1 MENLTHIQF
10 RFGLL
15 NKLNTLAIAAYDAQT
30 GKSVYTAQMSIP
42 PQDYRYWT
50 EVVDGKE
57 VMRRDYV
64 SGGFHNG
71 RFCRSFLDEICRDT
85 IAGIRS
91 KYPSAIIPS
100 DDSLRERIIST
111 LNIEGLAP
119 TPQGKAEDPE

>member
-1 MENLTHIQF
+1 MFNLTHIQF
-10 RFGLL
+10 RFGLK
-15 NKLNTLAIAAYDAQT
+15 NSLNTLAIAAYDAET
-30 GKSVYTAQMSIP
+30 GKPVYTAQMSIP
-42 PQDYRYWT
+42 PQDYKYWT

-91 KYPSAIIPS
+91 KHPGAIIPS
-100 DDSLRERIIST
+100 DDSLRERILNT

-119 TPQGKAEDPE
+119 APGSKADDPE